1 MISEAR
7 KIPGWMSDAELTWLA
22 KHAKSHYIIAEI
34 GSWRGL
40 STRALAD
47 NALGRVFAIDMWWDT
62 MFGFEGDK
70 WWQNEQEL
78 WRREGWLF
86 REFLRNLAPHIGRK
100 VAPFRLESG
109 DAANLFRDIFAF
121 DMIFID
127 ADHEYESVKA
137 DIEAWQTLLAP
148 GGLLCGHDYCLNRAG
163 VIRAV
168 GELVP
173 TFKVIDTIW
182 YA

>member
-1 MISEAR
+1 MISEAQ

-22 KHAKSHYIIAEI
+22 KQAKSHYIIAEI
-34 GSWRGL
+34 GSWRGR

-47 NALGRVFAIDMWWDT
+47 NAAGRVFVIDMWWDT

-70 WWQNEQEL
+70 WWQNEQEM
-78 WRREGWLF
+78 RSREDWLF
-86 REFLRNLAPHIGRK
+86 LEFLKNLAPHIGRR
-100 VAPFRLESG
+100 VAPFRLESAN
-109 DAANLFRDIFAF
+109 AAKLFRGVFAF
-121 DMIFID
+121 DMIFLD

-137 DIEAWQTLLAP
+137 DIEAWQPLLAA
-148 GGLLCGHDYCLNRAG
+148 GGLLCGHDYSPSRTG

-173 TFKVIDTIW
+173 HFKIVDTIW